1 MAITK
6 IYPHVNVTTTA
17 IVRPVLTGEDTGA
30 TSLFVPFLAKKGLS
44 DGIQRIFSLSQFV
57 AEYGQADYA
66 LQGRS
71 ILNIY
76 NWLNAGGSIYAL
88 RLVGAGRG
96 TATSKLLGTAAN
108 VTTFAVGQSIK
119 IVSLGTSTTQALWN
133 TLFGTTN
140 VTYVV
145 GSEGIVKT
153 ALVNTVDPVLTHDG
167 TASLF
172 GIEIVA
178 KNKGTYYNT
187 GNNVNTGLY
196 LTLSKSIYGAS
207 FIDAKIQ
214 IDGLVVSTIY
224 RIESIDDL
232 ERKLVA
238 SPYFGSV
245 SFKGTYTFANLITA
259 ATSAA
264 VNFLF
269 SGGQDEISTLDTLV
283 TSFFTTTTSGV
294 FSASSTIASKLEYP
308 IDMILDAGFAQTTK
322 QAIADF
328 TSELPLEGKA
338 YSNKRSDITVL
349 FDTFDFSGV
358 NFKDGVDAPVTSTS
372 LNHAEYSQKINIS
385 DVISGKDVWVTP
397 TYFLA
402 SLIPAN
408 DRLFGIQFPTAGLTR
423 GVLTGVKGIDKN
435 PTEAEKT
442 INYTNKINY
451 IEKDSR
457 GHYFMSQSTKED
469 QNTSLRFLNNVR
481 VVNRMVRELE
491 NLGRDYLFEFNDTAT
506 LNNMRNALTRYVNNW
521 IQNRTLNFGT
531 VTVEKDEFSDE
542 RVNVGLNIRFTGT
555 IEIISIDITIE

>member
-44 DGIQRIFSLSQFV
+44 DGIQKIFSLSQFV
-57 AEYGQADYA
+57 AEYGQANYA

-96 TATSKLLGTAAN
+96 TATSKFPADESTNFLGIT
-108 VTTFAVGQSIK
+108 
-119 IVSLGTSTTQALWN
+119 
-133 TLFGTTN
+133 
-140 VTYVV
+140 
-145 GSEGIVKT
+145 
-153 ALVNTVDPVLTHDG
+153 
-167 TASLF
+167 
-172 GIEIVA
+172 A

-187 GNNVNTGLY
+187 GGSGSTGLY
-196 LTLSKSIYGAS
+196 LTLSRSIYGVD
-207 FIDAKIQ
+207 FVDAKIQ
-214 IDGLVVSTIY
+214 IDGSTVSTIY
-224 RIESIDDL
+224 RIESTDDL
-232 ERKLVA
+232 EKKLVS

-245 SFKGTYTFANLITA
+245 TFNGTYTFASLKTA
-259 ATSAA
+259 VASAPI
-264 VNFLF
+264 NFSF
-269 SGGQDEISTLDTLV
+269 AGGQDENATLDVLV
-283 TSFFTTTTSGV
+283 EKFFTETSATVSPTSAV
-294 FSASSTIASKLEYP
+294 FASSTIANKLEYP
-308 IDMILDAGFAQTTK
+308 IDMILDAGFALTTK

-328 TSELPLEGKA
+328 TNELPISEKV
-338 YSNKRSDITVL
+338 YSNKRPDITVL
-349 FDTFDFSGV
+349 FDRFDFSGV
-358 NFKDGVDAPVTSTS
+358 NSKDGQAAAVTTAS
-372 LNHAEYSQKINIS
+372 LNHAEYSQKLTVT
-385 DVISGKDVWVTP
+385 DVISGKDIWVTP

-423 GVLTGVKGIDKN
+423 GVLSGIKGIDKN
-435 PTEAEKT
+435 PTEAEKIT
-442 INYTNKINY
+442 NYTNKVNY

-457 GHYFMSQSTKED
+457 GFYFMSQSTKED

-481 VVNRMVRELE
+481 VTNRMVRELE
-491 NLGRDYLFEFNDTAT
+491 NLGREYLFEFNDTAT